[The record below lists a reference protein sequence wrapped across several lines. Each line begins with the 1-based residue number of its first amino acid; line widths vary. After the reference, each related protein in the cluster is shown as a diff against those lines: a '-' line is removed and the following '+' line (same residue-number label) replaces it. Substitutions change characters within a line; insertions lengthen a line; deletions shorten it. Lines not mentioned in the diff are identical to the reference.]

1 MYCQFQNQTN
11 WQLQNFQVRKAF
23 LKAQLEN
30 EWNGILQ
37 VPPTY
42 FNIANGQVVNW
53 FICVIWI
60 YLKLLLIL
68 VTRYSNRYEHRYT
81 KQSRVAKNFQ
91 HCQENPQRTTCPPP
105 STNACLHFITLE
117 ERKEKKRK
125 KDPSKLV
132 PCLRFFHIPHFK
144 RAFAFLASCLP
155 WPQSAVQKS
164 FSTVPIY
171 VPKVP

>member
-11 WQLQNFQVRKAF
+11 WQLQNFQFKKAF

-37 VPPTY
+37 VLPTY

-60 YLKLLLIL
+60 YLELQLIL

-91 HCQENPQRTTCPPP
+91 CCQKNPHAQHIHHHQQVH
-105 STNACLHFITLE
+105 ACIFSHLKRE
-117 ERKEKKRK
+117 KKRKEKKTHQN
-125 KDPSKLV
+125 L
-132 PCLRFFHIPHFK
+132 CH
-144 RAFAFLASCLP
+144 A
-155 WPQSAVQKS
+155 
-164 FSTVPIY
+164 
-171 VPKVP
+171 